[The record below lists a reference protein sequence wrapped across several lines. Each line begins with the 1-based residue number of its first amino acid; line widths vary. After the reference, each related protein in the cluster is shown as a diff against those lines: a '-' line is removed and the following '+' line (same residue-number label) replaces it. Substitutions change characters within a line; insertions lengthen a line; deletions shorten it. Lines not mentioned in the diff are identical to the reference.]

1 MRNNSFFFSAQGR
14 SQPAVQPH
22 AMTDINLNQLYDKA
36 LDVDPD
42 LRFMALEDFK
52 KYLAQSNAVSV
63 KGVERF
69 IPILF
74 HLLKDAHP
82 DVQSQAV
89 KTFGPLTVY
98 ITPASTLEMV
108 NKLYELM
115 AAENARDAKKITI
128 LIPNMALRSV
138 FTSPVTFLYQ
148 LVRQILDSLLPRV
161 LALPVT
167 IDLMELLTYVVR
179 RVGALFTRHELGDMA
194 DHMVG
199 IAFSE
204 HGIVSGRAVAVL
216 DLLLGFA
223 TEDDADLANRLVQS
237 LAEGSARTLV
247 TLLVLLVLLKN
258 SQHGLALLL
267 TPCLIRLVFGVIDQA
282 LQMRELAVQ
291 IDPNGFDYD
300 AMVQTCERREEAL
313 LTLATLV
320 SAVPFAVFDQYRTQ
334 TFGYIGALLRYDPL
348 NFGDDDDA
356 ADDLELDIEFS
367 DDEADAAHDDNDD
380 CSWKL
385 RRQLAALVELL
396 CRRYYP
402 HLLPEI
408 YSSFVCSESLLG
420 LLSDRNELVS
430 DQVIA
435 TLVVIFE
442 TTNEFYAKTSTRH
455 RRHSDA
461 SMTMEMDPLVQLDSV
476 LPVLKQQIFDELLVA
491 SKASRFPTFFRLVE
505 SLAGFK
511 NHEGVLSRQFLA
523 QLDQVLSLASTA
535 SVSENLS
542 LYQAILKSS
551 ADEVPDELVTR
562 IISDLEACV
571 ANRQLYHNVIMESL
585 NTAIMLFRSFR
596 KKLNQATIES
606 MHRELLDKSHNKA
619 YSSELRQRA
628 IVVLSE
634 LVYNVSLDPGHV
646 ALSME
651 VIEQN
656 LNYEATV
663 KTTIECTIK
672 VNSAACVNSVSKD
685 VKARLVPR
693 LLQYV
698 KSSDELLPYI
708 ALKAVAEVTR
718 DYRPSGLLEDAVAT
732 LLNFGKVADMRQL
745 FLIFKILTHLL
756 PNASFVTPE
765 FVKSIV
771 SLVRVKFEGE
781 VDEYDLRD
789 YEHLVKEL
797 CVQMA
802 PRDLFNQLYQDLD
815 LTLFISAITLSIV
828 AIEGQLDDVV
838 ARSEGEL
845 QQQENIVFNL
855 HFLGVITSSMELPGG
870 VNLATFFLFLQP
882 KYSDPI
888 KIASAKAIGLYT
900 IRDVSKFLPL
910 LIKEFEEVD
919 THRELILVA
928 FKEILINSPDL
939 AEQDI
944 ADIWGSI
951 WRQQE
956 GRPAETDINTTE
968 SKLVGDILAKV
979 CLVDRKVL
987 AELTSKVDNDALS
1000 NSIRYTLIV
1009 ILKQLLSTSAS
1020 VLDAVLADD
1029 TTATNG
1035 DDDALVV
1042 EYFVKLLKFFDIV
1055 NIPIKQALI
1064 GTLLTGLHNMPSM
1077 IYPLLQEHILPVVF
1091 NELELKEE
1099 FRKTIPMGPYKYNID
1114 EGLEIRKLSYEFLYT
1129 ILSIDVDLSS
1139 EYGVRYLQIINNIL
1153 DKGFRD
1159 SESDIVVLSAVN
1171 LLTFIKKAP
1180 VILNE
1185 ADVLDKCI
1193 DRFKLI
1199 LGKKLKAKASR
1210 QETESFEECR
1220 RAILDLCNTIDAF
1233 LNRTTGGDYAAKV
1246 KVPPRSLQE
1255 WNSYLAELKGL
1266 YDF

>member
-1 MRNNSFFFSAQGR
+1 
-14 SQPAVQPH
+14 
-22 AMTDINLNQLYDKA
+22 MTDINLNQLYDKA

-108 NKLYELM
+108 DKLYELV
-115 AAENARDAKKITI
+115 AAENERDAKKITI

-138 FTSPVTFLYQ
+138 FTSPAPFLYQ
-148 LVRQILDSLLPRV
+148 LARQILDSLVPRV

-179 RVGALFTRHELGDMA
+179 RVGALFTRRELGDVA
-194 DHMVG
+194 DHLVG

-223 TEDDADLANRLVQS
+223 TEDDADLVNRLAAG
-237 LAEGSARTLV
+237 LAEGSASGSARTLV
-247 TLLVLLVLLKN
+247 TLLVLSVLLKN
-258 SQHGLALLL
+258 SGHGLALLL
-267 TPCLIRLVFGVIDQA
+267 TPRLINLVFGVIDQA

-320 SAVPFAVFDQYRTQ
+320 SAVPFEVFDQYRTQ
-334 TFGYIGALLRYDPL
+334 TFEYIAALLRYDPL
-348 NFGDDDDA
+348 NFGDDEDA

-367 DDEADAAHDDNDD
+367 DDEAADAAHDDNDD

-402 HLLPEI
+402 HLLPDI
-408 YSSFVCSESLLG
+408 YSSFVRSESLLG
-420 LLSDRNELVS
+420 LLSDRNDLVS

-442 TTNEFYAKTSTRH
+442 TTNDFYAKTSTRR

-491 SKASRFPTFFRLVE
+491 PKASRFPTFFRLVE

-523 QLDQVLSLASTA
+523 QLEQVLSLASTA

-542 LYQAILKSS
+542 LYRAILKSS
-551 ADEVPDELVTR
+551 ADEVPDKLVTR
-562 IISDLEACV
+562 IIGDLEACI
-571 ANRQLYHNVIMESL
+571 ANRQLYHNVIVESL
-585 NTAIMLFRSFR
+585 NTTIMLFRSFR
-596 KKLNQATIES
+596 KKLPQATVES

-628 IVVLSE
+628 IVALSE
-634 LVYNVSLDPGHV
+634 LVYNVSLDPSHV
-646 ALSME
+646 ALSMD

-672 VNSAACVNSVSKD
+672 VSSAGCVNSVSND

-718 DYRPSGLLEDAVAT
+718 DYRPSDLLEDAVAT
-732 LLNFGKVADMRQL
+732 LLDFGRVADMRQL
-745 FLIFKILTHLL
+745 FLIFRILTHLL

-765 FVKSIV
+765 FIKSIV
-771 SLVRVKFEGE
+771 SLVRAKFEGE

-789 YEHLVKEL
+789 YERFIKEL

-802 PRDLFNQLYQDLD
+802 PRDLFNQMYQDLD

-838 ARSEGEL
+838 ARSEGDL
-845 QQQENIVFNL
+845 QQQENILFNL
-855 HFLGVITSSMELPGG
+855 HFLGVITSTLELPGG

-900 IRDVSKFLPL
+900 IRDVSKFLPV

-956 GRPAETDINTTE
+956 GRPDETDINTTE

-979 CLVDRKVL
+979 CLVDRKFL
-987 AELTSKVDNDALS
+987 AELTSKIDNDALS

-1029 TTATNG
+1029 TTATND

-1064 GTLLTGLHNMPSM
+1064 GTLLTGLHNRPSI

-1139 EYGVRYLQIINNIL
+1139 DYGVQYLQIINNIL

-1185 ADVLDKCI
+1185 AEVLDKCV

-1210 QETESFEECR
+1210 QETESFEECQ
-1220 RAILDLCNTIDAF
+1220 RAILDLCKTIDAF
-1233 LNRTTGGDYAAKV
+1233 LNRTAGEDYAAKIN
-1246 KVPPRSLQE
+1246 VPLRSLQE
-1255 WNSYLAELKGL
+1255 WNSYLAELKGQ
-1266 YDF
+1266 YDI